1 MGKPTT
7 LTVAEAASLVFR
19 MVAKTDAKGNVVLDD
34 QKNPIPVPQAIKPEE
49 IMIGSDKNP
58 AIAEYEDRVVVVTT
72 SGEKLSCEKTSDT
85 WKAFAKG
92 RK

>member
-19 MVAKTDAKGNVVLDD
+19 SVAKKDKDGKVVLDKD
-34 QKNPIPVPQAIKPEE
+34 GNPVPVSEAVKPEE
-49 IMIGSDKNP
+49 IMIGSDGNP

-72 SGEKLSCEKTSDT
+72 AGEKLACEKSSDA
-85 WKAFAKG
+85 WKAFAKS